1 MLFHARHVTAL
12 TLVGLL
18 LAPVPASAY
27 ELDVKVKKELVWCD
41 QTKGVHAHAGV
52 GHTPYLDIRSTA
64 KETPHFPSNA
74 DDCSVNELVNEN
86 RLRLRGTLQKKIGSS
101 HGASWWKTCRKYP
114 TYYNGNKWLYNKV
127 DAHQLRYVHNPKKPI
142 CGDGYY
148 RLKSWHGRKYKDEW
162 HGGGQGLVTG
172 QHWWD

>member
-1 MLFHARHVTAL
+1 MLFHARHVTAV

-74 DDCSVNELVNEN
+74 DDCSVNELVNE
-86 RLRLRGTLQKKIGSS
+86 
-101 HGASWWKTCRKYP
+101 
-114 TYYNGNKWLYNKV
+114 
-127 DAHQLRYVHNPKKPI
+127 KPPAVARHAPEE
-142 CGDGYY
+142 D
-148 RLKSWHGRKYKDEW
+148 REL
-162 HGGGQGLVTG
+162 
-172 QHWWD
+172 